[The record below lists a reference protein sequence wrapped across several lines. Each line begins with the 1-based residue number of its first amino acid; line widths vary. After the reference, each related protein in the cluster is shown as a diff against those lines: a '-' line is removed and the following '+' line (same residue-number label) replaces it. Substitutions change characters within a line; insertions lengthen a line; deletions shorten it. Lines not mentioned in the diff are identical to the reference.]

1 MLKRSIILLL
11 FLTIFSSCSTR
22 KEILYLQDIDS
33 QNNSQINYTESEIQP
48 NDVLSINVVALNTE
62 TSEPYNLQS
71 NNQGGGGGQMLQ
83 LQGYLVT
90 PDYMI
95 NLPIL
100 GEVSVKGKTTRQL
113 STYITNLLE
122 DGGHLI
128 NPTVNVRLLN
138 AKITILGE
146 VGSPGTIE
154 FMEQNLTLLQ
164 ALGYAGGL
172 TINGVREDIV
182 IIRDD
187 AGVKKVSHIDIT
199 SSDWMDGP
207 FYFVKPNDT
216 IIVNPNGPEVKR
228 AGYIPSLTGLISL
241 VTLTLTLTI
250 LLTN

>member
-1 MLKRSIILLL
+1 MLHRSIILI
-11 FLTIFSSCSTR
+11 FSIIVFSSCSTR

-48 NDVLSINVVALNTE
+48 NDVLSINIVALNVE
-62 TSEPYNLQS
+62 TSEPYNLQNN
-71 NNQGGGGGQMLQ
+71 NNQAGGGQMLQ

-90 PDYMI
+90 PDYTI
-95 NLPIL
+95 NLPVL
-100 GEVSVKGKTTRQL
+100 GEISVKGKTTREL
-113 STYITNLLE
+113 SNIIKNVLE

-146 VGSPGTIE
+146 VNLPGTIE
-154 FMEQNLTLLQ
+154 FTEQNLTLLQ

-172 TINGVREDIV
+172 TINGVREDII

-187 AGVKKVSHIDIT
+187 VGVKKISHIDIT
-199 SSDWMDGP
+199 TSDWMNGP

-228 AGYIPSLTGLISL
+228 AGYIPDLAGLISL
-241 VTLTLTLTI
+241 VTLSLTLTI